1 MNHRILVIDDDP
13 KILETCQMI
22 LVPEFSKA
30 GEELESMAG
39 ELFEEDVEDDPDETM
54 NIKLK

>member
-39 ELFEEDVEDDPDETM
+39 ELF
-54 NIKLK
+54 

>member
-22 LVPEFSKA
+22 LAPETSKA
-30 GEELESMAG
+30 GG
-39 ELFEEDVEDDPDETM
+39 RTR
-54 NIKLK
+54 IYGR